1 MGNNYIKENQQVS
14 APISGD
20 DLKRYF
26 KKEDAI
32 CKLITGLGTGFFCE
46 TKIKNKKMKFLFT
59 CNHVLDEQKI
69 KIGSK
74 IQILHKNETKNI
86 KIKNNTFVCTNEE
99 LDYTCIEIFD
109 NENFNNYFKID
120 PEINCNDPNK
130 EYKDDKL
137 VIIQYPGNNN
147 VSYAEGKIIE
157 INDNLLIK
165 HSVSTEHGSS
175 GSPIILSNRNL
186 NIIGIHQGSME
197 IYNRG
202 VYIKNV
208 LDDIEKQYLNKKT
221 NLGNKKENIKIILF
235 GDSGVGKTSIINQF
249 VNGGFNDETLM
260 TITQYKLIKEI
271 KLLNEKKIKLEIW
284 DYPGIESY
292 RNLFQIFIK
301 KINIVLLIYNINNK
315 VTFDNLDIW
324 YKMADEIIG
333 KDNVIFCVIGNDI
346 DLYEN
351 HIVDSEIGKEYAKK
365 INALFF
371 EINTRDHESVEN
383 IFIQIIN
390 EYYGLSNKLIYEKKN
405 EKDL

>member
-1 MGNNYIKENQQVS
+1 
-14 APISGD
+14 
-20 DLKRYF
+20 
-26 KKEDAI
+26 
-32 CKLITGLGTGFFCE
+32 
-46 TKIKNKKMKFLFT
+46 
-59 CNHVLDEQKI
+59 
-69 KIGSK
+69 
-74 IQILHKNETKNI
+74 
-86 KIKNNTFVCTNEE
+86 
-99 LDYTCIEIFD
+99 
-109 NENFNNYFKID
+109 
-120 PEINCNDPNK
+120 
-130 EYKDDKL
+130 
-137 VIIQYPGNNN
+137 
-147 VSYAEGKIIE
+147 
-157 INDNLLIK
+157 
-165 HSVSTEHGSS
+165 
-175 GSPIILSNRNL
+175 
-186 NIIGIHQGSME
+186 ME

-390 EYYGLSNKLIYEKKN
+390 EYYGLSNN
-405 EKDL
+405 